1 MAPQTP
7 REEEDAMFTCTN
19 VDHIAIN
26 TSDMEATLQ
35 FYCGIMGMRLARTA
49 LTPDG
54 RRHYNVE
61 IGGGTAFAIF
71 DGAKPAPQEVPQSL
85 NHLALVVATAGEFD
99 EAYERLRSHGVKV
112 TDLIERSYG
121 KTFYFHDPNGIRLQ
135 IELQTRALEQPA
147 YSDPNPVPFVSKLL
161 AKT

>member
-1 MAPQTP
+1 
-7 REEEDAMFTCTN
+7 MFQCTN

-26 TSDMEATLQ
+26 THDMEATLQ

-54 RRHYNVE
+54 RRHYNVQ

-71 DGAKPAPQEVPQSL
+71 DGAKPSPEGVPHSL
-85 NHLALVVATAGEFD
+85 NHLALVVATADEFD
-99 EAYERLRSHGVKV
+99 EAYKRLQKHGVKV
-112 TDLIERSYG
+112 TDVIERSYG

-135 IELQTRALEQPA
+135 IELQTREAEQDP
-147 YSDPNPVPFVSKLL
+147 YSDPNPVPCVRQLL
-161 AKT
+161 AKA

>member
-1 MAPQTP
+1 
-7 REEEDAMFTCTN
+7 MFQCTN

-26 TSDMEATLQ
+26 THDMEATLQ
-35 FYCGIMGMRLARTA
+35 FYCGLLGMRLARTA

-71 DGAKPAPQEVPQSL
+71 DGAKPSAEGTPQSL
-85 NHLALVVATAGEFD
+85 NHLALVVATPAEFA
-99 EAYERLRSHGVKV
+99 EAYERLRNHGVKV
-112 TDLIERSYG
+112 TDIIERSYG

-135 IELQTRALEQPA
+135 IELQTRASEQNP
-147 YSDPNPVPFVSKLL
+147 YSDPNPVPFVRTLL
-161 AKT
+161 EKASF